1 MRYEPVATLN
11 PDHTFSCYPPYDE
24 RDSVPESFWPKLVAR
39 GYKLEY
45 GYYNSTIG
53 LN

>member
-11 PDHTFSCYPPYDE
+11 PDHTFSCYPAFNG
-24 RDSVPESFWPKLVAR
+24 DSVVPESWWPELELA

-45 GYYNSTIG
+45 GYYNKSVG